1 MSVRV
6 ACEYAGSGQLV
17 GTFDFDFFNSTYSA
31 LEDLVVAL
39 DTSLCYFNLR
49 LFLGH
54 NGLELSI
61 SPGAFGRQLHVA
73 EVEAA
78 AAWRAA
84 QKSQQ
89 ELLLSEDNNIVLSV
103 STSNKTDVLAR
114 LLQDRPLCLSLQGW
128 ILCYVSHQVLSE
140 TETTANCDGYLIRVL
155 ALEKLHLVV
164 TSKQSQTK
172 AVDVHIMGHEM
183 VRSASIMAA
192 VTKYIPSTRYVIDE
206 ALRSNMDFMV
216 YLTKLR
222 ARDIFRPRTNL
233 PSKLLLDNQE
243 FARKAFTTFQGHVRG
258 NIHLYT
264 HLSKR
269 LQRLP
274 EIVRLAVYS
283 TGIDVLQSVPEEVR
297 DDKTLM
303 LACVKRNCK
312 AIQYMS
318 DKLFKDDEFVELCLI
333 EAYKQGL
340 NGKKQ
345 SVLLEQRA
353 QRSLW
358 FAQHQVLSRC

>member
-6 ACEYAGSGQLV
+6 ACEYAGSGQPV

-89 ELLLSEDNNIVLSV
+89 ELLPSEDNNIVLSV

-114 LLQDRPLCLSLQGW
+114 LLQDRPLCLSLQSW
-128 ILCYVSHQVLSE
+128 ILCYTSHQVLPE

-164 TSKQSQTK
+164 TSQQSQTK
-172 AVDVHIMGHEM
+172 AIDVHIMGHEM

-192 VTKYIPSTRYVIDE
+192 VTKYIPSTSYVIDE

-222 ARDIFRPRTNL
+222 ASL

-318 DKLFKDDEFVELCLI
+318 DKLFKDDGFVELCLI

-358 FAQHQVLSRC
+358 LAQRQLLSSP